1 MNEKTIQFLQMFS
14 TTVLKCRLPDHARL
28 NAGLLDY
35 INGLHR
41 AAPQGRTRSNALGW
55 QSGNLDFDVPVVTE
69 FATLVLERAREYGLA
84 HSWSFPSHMQLVM
97 RELWANVSCQYAYN
111 NVHNHPNS
119 LLSGVYYVQVQ
130 DESGD
135 ILLFDPRK
143 QAWVMQPDFSE
154 RNQMNSSVH
163 SISPEAGTLII
174 FPSWLDHGVG
184 QNLSEADRISVA
196 FNINLFHEQMVNIP
210 G

>member
-1 MNEKTIQFLQMFS
+1 MNEKTIQFLQMFP

-28 NAGLLDY
+28 NADLLDY
-35 INGLHR
+35 VNGLHR

-55 QSGNLDFDVPVVTE
+55 QSGNLDFDVPVVAE
-69 FATLVLERAREYGLA
+69 FAALVLERAREYGLA

-184 QNLSEADRISVA
+184 QNLSEIDRVSIA
-196 FNINLFHEQMVNIP
+196 FNINLFHEQMMNIP

>member
-1 MNEKTIQFLQMFS
+1 VNEKTIQFLQMFS
-14 TTVLKCRLPDHARL
+14 TTVLKCCLPDYARL
-28 NAGLLDY
+28 NADLLDY

-55 QSGNLDFDVPVVTE
+55 QSGNLDFDVPVVAE

-184 QNLSEADRISVA
+184 QNLSEADRISIA
-196 FNINLFHEQMVNIP
+196 FNINLFHEKMVNIP